1 MSIVS
6 KEKIFTTNE
15 NGDVVAKYKNTY
27 ETQDDLI
34 ERNNDGFLILFC
46 GLANKYYNIENRF
59 NRNLNH
65 YEARAVCSDDD
76 TYDEHKGIQIASTKS
91 DWKFHDNIAK
101 RYKAYRRI
109 LEKMID
115 RLDKLIDFHEKK
127 CNRIQSYI
135 ERM

>member
-15 NGDVVAKYKNTY
+15 NGDVIAKYKNTY

-34 ERNNDGFLILFC
+34 ERNNDGFLMLFC
-46 GLANKYYNIENRF
+46 GLANKYYNIEDRF
-59 NRNLNH
+59 NKNSNH

-115 RLDKLIDFHEKK
+115 RLDRLIDFHEKK
-127 CNRIQSYI
+127 CNRIQNYI